1 MASRTKQ
8 KEEARARRIAEER
21 ARAER
26 AARTRRVRMLGGVVV
41 AAVVI
46 IVAAVVISTSGSSSA
61 PGPAPGTKGATQQA
75 AIVNGLLA
83 GIPQSGQT
91 IGNPN
96 AKVTLT
102 EYGDLEC
109 PICRDFALSTID
121 QVIPNYV
128 RSGKVKLIY
137 KSYETATGGAP
148 DPNIFPVQQAAA
160 YAAGLQGKAWNY
172 ILLFYHE
179 QGPEDTGYV
188 TPSYLEGIAK
198 QIPGLNY
205 GQWLSQY
212 QSSTLTS
219 QVQSESQFALS
230 QNWNGTPTILLVGP
244 KGQTQPTSGDIPYG
258 DLQGGI
264 NAVQG
269 T

>member
-8 KEEARARRIAEER
+8 KEEARARRIAEEQ

-26 AARTRRVRMLGGVVV
+26 AARTRRIRMLAGVVIG
-41 AAVVI
+41 AVVL
-46 IVAAVVISTSGSSSA
+46 IVVAVVISTSSSSPA
-61 PGPAPGTKGATQQA
+61 SGPAPGTKGATQQA
-75 AIVNGLLA
+75 AIVNSLLA

-96 AKVTLT
+96 AKATLT

-109 PICRDFALSTID
+109 PICRDFALSSVD
-121 QVIPNYV
+121 KVISNEV
-128 RSGKVKLIY
+128 RAGKVKLVY

-148 DPNIFPVQQAAA
+148 NPSVFPVQQAAA

-172 ILLFYHE
+172 ILLFYRE
-179 QGPEDTGYV
+179 QGAEGTGYV
-188 TPSYLEGIAK
+188 TPSYLEGLAK

-205 GQWLSQY
+205 NQWLSQY

-219 QVQSESQFALS
+219 QVQSESQYALS
-230 QNWNGTPTILLVGP
+230 QNWNGTPTIIIQGP
-244 KGQTQPTSGDIPYG
+244 KGQTQPTSGAIPYS
-258 DLQGGI
+258 DLQSGFTAAG
-264 NAVQG
+264 A
-269 T
+269 

>member
-8 KEEARARRIAEER
+8 KEEARARRIAEEQ

-26 AARTRRVRMLGGVVV
+26 ASRTRRIRMLGGVVI

-46 IVAAVVISTSGSSSA
+46 IVAAVVISTSSNSSTS
-61 PGPAPGTKGATQQA
+61 GPAPGTKGATQQA
-75 AIVNGLLA
+75 TIVNNLLT

-91 IGNPN
+91 IGDPS
-96 AKVTLT
+96 AKVTMT

-109 PICRDFALSTID
+109 PICREFALTSVDKLIA
-121 QVIPNYV
+121 NEV
-128 RSGKVKLIY
+128 RAGKVKLVY
-137 KSYETATGGAP
+137 KSFETATGGAP
-148 DPNIFPVQQAAA
+148 NSSIFPVQQAAA

-179 QGPEDTGYV
+179 QGTEDTGYV
-188 TPSYLEGIAK
+188 TTSYLEGLAK

-205 GQWLSQY
+205 NQWLSQY

-219 QVQSESQFALS
+219 QVQAENQQAIS
-230 QNWNGTPTILLVGP
+230 QNFGGTPTVILQGP
-244 KGQTQPTSGDIPYG
+244 KGQTQPTSGAIPYSS
-258 DLQGGI
+258 LQSGI
-264 NAVQG
+264 NEVS
-269 T
+269 